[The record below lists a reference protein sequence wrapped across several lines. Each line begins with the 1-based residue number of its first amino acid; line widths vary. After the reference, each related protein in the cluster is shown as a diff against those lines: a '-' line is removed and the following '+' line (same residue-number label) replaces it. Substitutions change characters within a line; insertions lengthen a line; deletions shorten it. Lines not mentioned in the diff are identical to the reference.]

1 MRYGVR
7 FFNQAGE
14 WFSTATVPARY
25 LPGDEV
31 ARLLR
36 SEIIK
41 HEARFTFPITWKIF
55 ESGCDVTDTTIK
67 LIAFYFPTD
76 IRFNS
81 LAGNIP
87 QPAPAAPLDP
97 FDQSF
102 TTQYALAKRI
112 GDSRYGSECQHE
124 KGPGGYCIKCLRSVR

>member
-1 MRYGVR
+1 MRYDIL
-7 FFNQAGE
+7 FYNQAGE
-14 WFSTATVPARY
+14 WFSTARVSAWY
-25 LPGDEV
+25 ISDYEV
-31 ARLLR
+31 ARQIR

-41 HEARFTFPITWKIF
+41 NEAHFENPITWKIF
-55 ESGCDVTDTTIK
+55 NSNQDLTNIIVK
-67 LIAFYFPTD
+67 QIAFYFPTD

-124 KGPGGYCIKCLRSVR
+124 KGPGGYCTKCLRSVL